1 MAVMFLDSMITEVID
16 YCDNLPKPVNMTF
29 TQSKI
34 TDKENTLLVMATC
47 AILFVL
53 YVFCNHSS
61 EIYDNQ
67 LYDEFKRKNPRPK
80 KFRYE
85 YCRRRSMYTPPVNRK
100 YIDETAQ
107 QELAAK
113 RRRESLRSFKK
124 LKKNDK

>member
-1 MAVMFLDSMITEVID
+1 MFLDSMITDVFD

-34 TDKENTLLVMATC
+34 TDEENTLLVMATC

-67 LYDEFKRKNPRPK
+67 LYEEFTSKPPKPNKFHNESWRMRNMYSPIKRKYSDK
-80 KFRYE
+80 
-85 YCRRRSMYTPPVNRK
+85 
-100 YIDETAQ
+100 TAQ